1 MRRSMLRKLS
11 MILMV
16 MSSEAG
22 SYVSAGARRV
32 ARVEMVVEAVA
43 AKTASTVESLATC
56 LVIARSPKSQE
67 SLAVVVVAVLAIAS
81 IVVSLVTC
89 PGNVI
94 SPRNPE
100 SLAVAVVVAVTAL
113 TVVSLVT
120 CLVTAIS
127 LESPVS
133 PRDLAADLAG
143 EIEELNFLNSC
154 DA

>member
-1 MRRSMLRKLS
+1 MLRKLS

-67 SLAVVVVAVLAIAS
+67 SLAVVVAVLAIAS

-127 LESPVS
+127 LESPVN